1 MIPYPAR
8 VEPDDGALSLD
19 AGLVIHAGP
28 GASHEAH
35 ELGRAIAA
43 RTGLALSVRDSP
55 TGDASEPRPQAIR
68 LRLDAEAGYRSEAY
82 RLRTDGSGAEIVAAT
97 NAGLF
102 YGTQT
107 LAQALE
113 TTTDGTGA
121 TWHLPHLSIED
132 APRFTYRG
140 MMLDVA
146 RHFFSVEDVCAVIDR
161 AASLKLNHLHLH
173 LSDDQGW
180 RLQIDAWPRLTTP
193 EPDASTSFYSK
204 ADYRRIVEHAAT
216 RHMTVVP
223 EIDMP
228 GHTHAVGIAYPELVE
243 APVISEELRAQVAEL
258 GQTLPE
264 AGVPFTGW
272 AVGFSSLRIGDQTV
286 DRFVRD
292 VIRELGELTPGPYL
306 HIGGDEAL
314 GTAPA
319 DFAAFVSLAARVV
332 RDVGKVPI
340 TWQEAGAVAGLPV
353 GTIGQY
359 WGFVA
364 PQEGHDDLARDFVRN
379 GGRVILSPADATY
392 LDMKPDA
399 DSTLGLTWANGP
411 TSLRRAYE
419 WEPLA
424 VVEGL
429 TEHDI
434 LGVEA
439 ALWTETVETLA
450 DIDALVFPRIA
461 AAAEIAWSSPPA
473 MSAARTWES
482 FRERVDALAPLW
494 RAAGIGGA
502 R

>member
-1 MIPYPAR
+1 MTPYPAR
-8 VEPDDGALSLD
+8 VEPSGGALSL
-19 AGLVIHAGP
+19 AGGLVILADP
-28 GASHEAH
+28 GASHEAR
-35 ELGRAIAA
+35 ELARSITV
-43 RTGLALSVRDSP
+43 RTGLTSTVQ
-55 TGDASEPRPQAIR
+55 TIDASAPHPGAIR
-68 LRLDAEAGYRSEAY
+68 LRLDPNVGLTAEAYT
-82 RLRTDGSGAEIVAAT
+82 LRTDASGAEIVAAT
-97 NAGLF
+97 TAGLF
-102 YGTQT
+102 YGAQT
-107 LAQALE
+107 LVQAIE
-113 TTTDGTGA
+113 AGTDGG
-121 TWHLPHLSIED
+121 TWHLPDLTIED
-132 APRFTYRG
+132 TPRFAYRG

-180 RLQIDAWPRLTTP
+180 RLQINAWPRLTGP
-193 EPDASTSFYSK
+193 EASANFYSK
-204 ADYRRIVEHAAT
+204 PDYRRIVEHAAD

-243 APVISEELRAQVAEL
+243 APVISDALRAQVAEL
-258 GQTLPE
+258 GQQLPE
-264 AGVPFTGW
+264 SGVPFTGW
-272 AVGFSSLRIGDQTV
+272 AVGFSSLRIGDETV
-286 DRFVRD
+286 DRFVHD
-292 VIRELGELTPGPYL
+292 VVRELAEVTPGRYL

-319 DFAAFVSLAARVV
+319 DFAAFVSRAAHVV
-332 RDVGKVPI
+332 REVGKIPI
-340 TWQEAGAVAGLPV
+340 TWHEAGAVAELPA
-353 GTIGQY
+353 GTVGQY

-364 PQEGHDDLARDFVRN
+364 PQDGHDDLARAFVRN
-379 GGRVILSPADATY
+379 GGRVILSPADAVY

-399 DSTLGLTWANGP
+399 ESTLGLTWANGP

-461 AAAEIAWSSPPA
+461 AAAEIAWSNPPA

-482 FRERVDALAPLW
+482 FRERVDALTPLW
-494 RAAGIGGA
+494 LAAGIGGVG
-502 R
+502 

>member
-8 VEPDDGALSLD
+8 VELDGGGALPLD
-19 AGLVIHAGP
+19 AALVIHAGP
-28 GASHEAH
+28 GTSPEAR
-35 ELGRAIAA
+35 ELARALAV
-43 RTGLALSVRDSP
+43 RTGLTP
-55 TGDASEPRPQAIR
+55 TVLTEHASAPRPGGIR
-68 LRLDAEAGYRSEAY
+68 LHLDPHAWLGPEAY
-82 RLRTDGSGAEIVAAT
+82 TLRTDASGAEIVAAT
-97 NAGLF
+97 TAGLF
-102 YGTQT
+102 YAGQT
-107 LAQALE
+107 LVQTIA
-113 TTTDGTGA
+113 TRTDGDDDA
-121 TWHLPHLSIED
+121 TWHLPHVAIED
-132 APRFTYRG
+132 APRFAYRG

-146 RHFFSVEDVCAVIDR
+146 RHFFPVEDVCAVIDR

-180 RLQIDAWPRLTTP
+180 RLQIDAWPRLTGTAP
-193 EPDASTSFYSK
+193 SGGFYST
-204 ADYRRIVEHAAT
+204 ADYRRIVEYAAT

-243 APVISEELRAQVAEL
+243 APVISEALRAQVAEL
-258 GQTLPE
+258 GQALPE

-272 AVGFSSLRIGDQTV
+272 AVGFSSLRIGDEAV
-286 DRFVRD
+286 DRFVHD
-292 VIRELGELTPGPYL
+292 VVREVAELSPGPYL
-306 HIGGDEAL
+306 HVGGDEAL

-319 DFAAFVSLAARVV
+319 DFAAFVSRAAQIV
-332 RDVGKVPI
+332 REVGKIPI
-340 TWQEAGAVAGLPV
+340 TWQEAGAAPELPS

-364 PQEGHDDLARDFVRN
+364 PQDGHDDLARAFVRN
-379 GGRVILSPADATY
+379 GGGVILSPADAVY

-399 DSTLGLTWANGP
+399 DSTLGLSWANGP

-429 TEHDI
+429 AEHDI

-450 DIDALVFPRIA
+450 DIDALMFPRIA

-473 MSAARTWES
+473 LSAACTWES
-482 FRERVDALAPLW
+482 FRERVAVLAPLW